1 VPFHVN
7 KCNRDATFLRSV
19 TKHLKNSA
27 LSGPASTL
35 DKVIR
40 LGHELIDEAE
50 PRLNEPVEK
59 LSIVSI

>member
-1 VPFHVN
+1 
-7 KCNRDATFLRSV
+7 V